1 MKRYVASWLVT
12 MLVGPQTIAGQS
24 PQAEVL
30 AFDAVGRENWDEYL
44 VDTASGSVTASGL
57 LGISGE
63 SVTTIEN
70 VRDVVVAARGLSSNE
85 SKESFGLS
93 ITPARTSIT
102 PMDLHSYANS
112 WVRRLLGSLTFSY
125 AQGGASIE
133 GADYDRKAFA
143 MDTNAFWFREDDP
156 VVATAIAYG
165 SQDCS
170 ILRQAMPSQ
179 PPAGGLSAESPTER
193 PSSAAPRAGAAVPAV
208 VAGESAEVEAIKQR
222 ADACRARALNALRWN
237 RSQVSV
243 AYGTAR
249 INPDSGQGDERSMGR
264 TMSASVIYGFDH
276 LPPKSELLTQLRERL
291 SLAIN
296 YRKSWD
302 EPVLTTLRL
311 PQVQER
317 NSSLMV
323 VRLTGGSNSF
333 RLLAEVSNA
342 KARDVTA
349 SQRAFKKAF
358 GLDVRIWE
366 NTWVN
371 LRVGEQ
377 RTLDGTTNETGS
389 LVSLSYSPTKLIN

>member
-1 MKRYVASWLVT
+1 MKLYATALVS
-12 MLVGPQTIAGQS
+12 LVVSTQAFAAELPNAALIAF
-24 PQAEVL
+24 E
-30 AFDAVGRENWDEYL
+30 AVGNESWDEYL
-44 VDTASGSVTASGL
+44 VDTASGSVSASGL

-63 SVTTIEN
+63 SVTAIEN

-85 SKESFGLS
+85 SKASFGLS

-143 MDTNAFWFREDDP
+143 IDTNAFFFREDDP

-165 SQDCS
+165 SQECG
-170 ILRQAMPSQ
+170 ILGPALPSQ
-179 PPAGGLSAESPTER
+179 PPSGGLSAELPSTT
-193 PSSAAPRAGAAVPAV
+193 SSAPPREGAIVPAV
-208 VAGESAEVEAIKQR
+208 VTPGSAEVQAIKQR
-222 ADACRARALNALRWN
+222 ADACRERTLNSLRWN

-243 AYGTAR
+243 AYGAAR
-249 INPDSGQGDERSMGR
+249 INPEAGEGDERSMGR
-264 TMSASVIYGFDH
+264 TLSASVIYGFDH
-276 LPPKSELLTQLRERL
+276 LPATSTLLREVRQRL
-291 SLAIN
+291 SLAVN

-302 EPVLTTLRL
+302 EPVLRTLGL
-311 PQVQER
+311 PQIIETD
-317 NSSLMV
+317 SSLTVM
-323 VRLTGGSNSF
+323 RLTGGSNSF

-342 KARDVTA
+342 KARDITA
-349 SQRAFKKAF
+349 SQRAFKKAL
-358 GLDVRIWE
+358 GVDVRIWE

-377 RTLDGTTNETGS
+377 RTLSGNNTETGS

>member
-1 MKRYVASWLVT
+1 MKSLAAALLASFLIS
-12 MLVGPQTIAGQS
+12 PQTIAAES
-24 PQAEVL
+24 PGAQLL
-30 AFDAVGRENWDEYL
+30 AFDAVGNENWDEYL
-44 VDTASGSVTASGL
+44 VDTASGSVSASGL

-102 PMDLHSYANS
+102 PMNLHSYANS

-143 MDTNAFWFREDDP
+143 IDTNAFFFREDDP

-165 SQDCS
+165 SQECG
-170 ILRQAMPSQ
+170 ILAAALPAQ
-179 PPAGGLSAESPTER
+179 PPSGALRAEPPSVA
-193 PSSAAPRAGAAVPAV
+193 PSSTVREGAVVPAV
-208 VAGESAEVEAIKQR
+208 VDPSSAEVQAIKQR
-222 ADACRARALNALRWN
+222 ADACRERTLNSMRWN

-243 AYGTAR
+243 AYGAGR
-249 INPDSGQGDERSMGR
+249 INPDAGEGDERSMGR
-264 TMSASVIYGFDH
+264 TVSASVIYGFDH
-276 LPPKSELLTQLRERL
+276 VPATGHLLEALRERL

-302 EPVLTTLRL
+302 EPVLTTLGL
-311 PQVQER
+311 PQIIEKD
-317 NSSLMV
+317 SSLTV

-342 KARDVTA
+342 TSRDITA
-349 SQRAFKKAF
+349 SQRAFKKAL
-358 GLDVRIWE
+358 GVDVRIWE

-377 RTLDGTTNETGS
+377 RTLDGTNNETGS